1 MSTNVRPLLSLW
13 TGSIRWRTRIPCR
26 IIHQTKNQNSQED
39 GHISTEK
46 SSFPRGKAWI
56 LPFNPWLHPISSVQ
70 MNFLL
75 LKRTE
80 ATLCYLNIYSM

>member
-1 MSTNVRPLLSLW
+1 MSTNVRPQLSLW
-13 TGSIRWRTRIPCR
+13 TSSIRWKTRIPCR
-26 IIHQTKNQNSQED
+26 IIRQTKNQNSQED

-46 SSFPRGKAWI
+46 SSFPRGEAWI
-56 LPFNPWLHPISSVQ
+56 LPFNPWFHFLSPVQ

-80 ATLCYLNIYSM
+80 ATLCEFS